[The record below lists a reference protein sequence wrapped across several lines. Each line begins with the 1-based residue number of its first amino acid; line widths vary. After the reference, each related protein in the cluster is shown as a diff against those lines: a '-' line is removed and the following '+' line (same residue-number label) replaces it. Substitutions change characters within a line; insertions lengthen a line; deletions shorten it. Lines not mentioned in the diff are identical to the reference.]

1 MIEMAEDAIIIGKGN
16 YLDCNKASLDLFG
29 CSSHEQI
36 YGKTPFD
43 FSPPTQPDGSDSKE
57 RSIQIVKKALA
68 GEPQRFYWRHR
79 KVDGTLIE
87 TEVSLSRIEVRG
99 DFVLLGII
107 RDITERK
114 QAEEALEKSE
124 QKYRRIFESVQD
136 VYYEVTMDGIILELS
151 PSIEEVSQYKREE
164 LIGKSLYHIYV
175 DPKKR
180 DEFVKKL
187 QDKGKVSDYEILLK
201 DKEGSEVCCSITAR
215 LMTDNQGR
223 PVKIIGSLRNIN
235 ERMRGGEALQKARD
249 ELERRVEERTAEL
262 LKANEQ
268 LEIEIEERER
278 TEEKY
283 KTLVESSLTGIF
295 IHQDGKY
302 VFMNDRFGD
311 THGYQPGELLGRDP
325 LTLIHP
331 DEREALRQVLSKRLK
346 GESAPN
352 RYEVRRL
359 KKDGETIWCEMMV
372 MRIEYAGRP
381 AIMGNVIDITE
392 RKQAEEALLE
402 STRRLQLAYDQA
414 IAYAKELNKEI
425 DERKRA
431 EEALQRRKEQLKAKA
446 QSLEEV
452 NTALKVLLKQREEDK
467 TELEEKVLSNVK
479 QLVLPYIETLRKSR
493 LGDEQ
498 MAYVSI
504 IESNLTDIVSPFLRK
519 LSSKYLRL
527 TPKEIQIADL
537 VKIGKTTKEIA
548 DLLNVSTRAIEF
560 HRENIR
566 AKLGLKNQP
575 INLRTQLL
583 SFE

>member
-1 MIEMAEDAIIIGKGN
+1 MIKQDMIIEILKTIPGTLNVIDRDYNILVAGGEITRTFENTEQIIGKKCHKVFQERDN
-16 YLDCNKASLDLFG
+16 PCPWCKV
-29 CSSHEQI
+29 HRVI
-36 YGKTPFD
+36 KTGE
-43 FSPPTQPDGSDSKE
+43 TINERTTPDDPREKL
-57 RSIQIVKKALA
+57 VKKPLSVYVRPLKDKDGNIIGAIELA
-68 GEPQRFYWRHR
+68 
-79 KVDGTLIE
+79 T
-87 TEVSLSRIEVRG
+87 
-99 DFVLLGII
+99 
-107 RDITERK
+107 DITQIREADEERK
-114 QAEEALEKSE
+114 QAK
-124 QKYRRIFESVQD
+124 
-136 VYYEVTMDGIILELS
+136 
-151 PSIEEVSQYKREE
+151 
-164 LIGKSLYHIYV
+164 
-175 DPKKR
+175 
-180 DEFVKKL
+180 
-187 QDKGKVSDYEILLK
+187 
-201 DKEGSEVCCSITAR
+201 
-215 LMTDNQGR
+215 
-223 PVKIIGSLRNIN
+223 
-235 ERMRGGEALQKARD
+235 EALQKARD

-311 THGYQPGELLGRDP
+311 THGYQPEELLGRDP

-346 GESAPN
+346 GEGAPN

-359 KKDGETIWCEMMV
+359 KKDGETIWCEMMAT
-372 MRIEYAGRP
+372 RIEYAGRP
-381 AIMGNVIDITE
+381 AIMGNIIDITE

-402 STRRLQLAYDQA
+402 STLRMQLAYDQA
-414 IAYAKELNKEI
+414 ITYAKELNKEI

-446 QSLEEV
+446 QTLEEV

-519 LSSKYLRL
+519 LSTKYLRL

-537 VKIGKTTKEIA
+537 IKLGKTTKEIA
-548 DLLNVSTRAIEF
+548 DMLSVSTRAIEF